1 MLDLG
6 NKIVKSV
13 VLVQGSARERAEEI
27 FFALDFNKVVVADDC
42 PKSKEVHRT
51 GSSARGSLSLAV
63 SRYM

>member
-1 MLDLG
+1 M
-6 NKIVKSV
+6 
-13 VLVQGSARERAEEI
+13 VLVQGSAKERAEEI